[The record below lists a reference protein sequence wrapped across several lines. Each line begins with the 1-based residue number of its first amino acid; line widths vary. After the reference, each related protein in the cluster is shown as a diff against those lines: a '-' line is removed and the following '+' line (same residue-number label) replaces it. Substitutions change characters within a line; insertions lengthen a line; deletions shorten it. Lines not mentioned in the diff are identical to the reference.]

1 MLIPWRIIIAI
12 LGSIGMAIIYGLKVN
27 LSMAIVSMV
36 DQTVIEETNKTKT
49 VQSKVTFWYYK
60 YRLGTESLIYMYLE
74 SIISYLGNLGVAEV
88 GSGSINNSYS
98 NDENFMECIGIHFI

>member
-36 DQTVIEETNKTKT
+36 DQTVNVETNKTKA
-49 VQSKVTFWYYK
+49 VQSKVSF
-60 YRLGTESLIYMYLE
+60 
-74 SIISYLGNLGVAEV
+74 
-88 GSGSINNSYS
+88 
-98 NDENFMECIGIHFI
+98 

>member
-36 DQTVIEETNKTKT
+36 DQTVIEETIKTKT
-49 VQSKVTFWYYK
+49 VQSKMPFLYHK
-60 YRLGTESLIYMYLE
+60 YIALLGIILSL
-74 SIISYLGNLGVAEV
+74 
-88 GSGSINNSYS
+88 
-98 NDENFMECIGIHFI
+98 